1 VHDRRQEDG
10 GNLDGKMHMIC
21 HPAKGM
27 DPMTK
32 PGDAAGEQRR
42 EMLPIL
48 IASEDRLA
56 PVAP

>member
-1 VHDRRQEDG
+1 
-10 GNLDGKMHMIC
+10 MHMIC

-27 DPMTK
+27 GPMTK
-32 PGDAAGEQRR
+32 PGDAVGEQRR

-48 IASEDRLA
+48 IASEDCLA